1 MVIVQV
7 LMVACTV
14 ALAFLG
20 LRGSGSHRVSAS
32 KKLAFLLLMFIT
44 VVAVLDP
51 LLVGRIAQALGVGRG
66 TDLVLYVLA
75 LSFGFYVVS
84 QYLAEQRSRNVLHRL
99 ARRIALVE
107 AAERYGLEGTRARSD
122 DEAPRAT

>member
-1 MVIVQV
+1 MVLVQV
-7 LMVACTV
+7 LMIASTV

-32 KKLAFLLLMFIT
+32 KKLAFLLLMVIV

-51 LLVGRIAQALGVGRG
+51 LLVGQIAQLVGVGRG

-75 LSFGFYVVS
+75 LAFGFYVVS
-84 QYLAEQRSRNVLHRL
+84 QYLSEQRSRNVLHRL

-107 AAERYGLEGTRARSD
+107 AAERYGLESNRPQPGS
-122 DEAPRAT
+122 EAPRQP

>member
-1 MVIVQV
+1 MVLVQI
-7 LMVACTV
+7 LMVLSTV

-32 KKLAFLLLMFIT
+32 KKLAFLLLMAI
-44 VVAVLDP
+44 VIIAVLDP
-51 LLVGRIAQALGVGRG
+51 LLVGQVAQMVGVGRG

-84 QYLAEQRSRNVLHRL
+84 QYLSEQRSRNVLHRL

-107 AAERYGLEGTRARSD
+107 AAERYGLEGAKVRPD
-122 DEAPRAT
+122 DEGPRTT